1 VRELQD
7 LARSASPV
15 SYATGDEPPFLIV
28 HGTEDMTV
36 PYPQSQLMYQALGSG
51 DATFHTVI
59 GAGHGGPAFEH
70 PAVVDHVEAFLDQY
84 LGPVPLPPPADAAP
98 RAVPPAPGLV
108 TINARAW
115 VNPDA
120 TPSLATFETAIV
132 NEWIP
137 HIDATYRT
145 ISARDG
151 RAIEGQSM
159 GGFGA
164 AHLGFTL
171 RRALPAEARP
181 GTKPIRT
188 VTAHTC

>member
-1 VRELQD
+1 MGNKLYVGNLPYTVRDEDLQQSFGQFGAVTSAKVMMERD
-7 LARSASPV
+7 TGRSKGFGSPR
-15 SYATGDEPPFLIV
+15 
-28 HGTEDMTV
+28 
-36 PYPQSQLMYQALGSG
+36 
-51 DATFHTVI
+51 
-59 GAGHGGPAFEH
+59 
-70 PAVVDHVEAFLDQY
+70 
-84 LGPVPLPPPADAAP
+84 ADAAP
-98 RAVPPAPGLV
+98 RAVPPAPGLG

-120 TPSLATFETAIV
+120 TPPLATFETVIV

-145 ISARDG
+145 ISVRVG